1 MPPLLSTWRFVM
13 RNALVWILMATIL
26 VIVPDELNRWM
37 PIDIARVL
45 GWAIACGVWV
55 IVVEKEWQARF
66 GPFARFAFQLILWV
80 SAALVALWIS
90 DQVHIEIGS

>member
-1 MPPLLSTWRFVM
+1 MPLLPTWRFIM

-37 PIDIARVL
+37 PIDVARVL

-66 GPFARFAFQLILWV
+66 GPSTRFAFQLILWV

>member
-1 MPPLLSTWRFVM
+1 MLSPWRFVV
-13 RNALVWILMATIL
+13 RNTLVWMLMATIL

-37 PIDIARVL
+37 PIDVARVL

-55 IVVEKEWQARF
+55 IAVEKEWQARF
-66 GPFARFAFQLILWV
+66 GPFTRFAFQLILWV